1 MFNSEHCAVHFRA
14 GAQRPARRDGVSMAL
29 PGRATELVRGRGG
42 RATWSQIMKSLL
54 ALTVAIVVAA
64 TAAAQ
69 QRAARVGY
77 LSWQDHGPYFE
88 ATLRGFVDGLR
99 AEGFVEGKNLVLLR
113 RSASNDAERFKP
125 LAKELAAE
133 KVDLYFAP
141 ATPMATAAWY
151 ADKQTPIVIATIMD
165 PVELKFVNSLAR
177 PGTRV
182 TGVTT
187 MNNELTV
194 KRFQLLMETVPGLKR
209 VGVVIDEAMRSACTQ
224 EVDHAQ
230 QAAKQLG
237 LTLVTV
243 HVDRPEMLDA
253 AFRKLVD
260 AKVQA
265 VISTLLSTRN
275 NLEREYAQ
283 AALKH
288 KLPSMFELEV
298 GAREGG
304 LMSYGPDFE
313 DIYRRAGR
321 YAGRVLKGGRPGEM
335 AMEEPRQ
342 FRLVL
347 NLRTAREIGL
357 TIPQAVRVRADEVI
371 E

>member
-1 MFNSEHCAVHFRA
+1 MKYW
-14 GAQRPARRDGVSMAL
+14 MAL
-29 PGRATELVRGRGG
+29 TLA
-42 RATWSQIMKSLL
+42 WLL
-54 ALTVAIVVAA
+54 ALP
-64 TAAAQ
+64 AAAQ
-69 QRAARVGY
+69 ERVARVGY
-77 LSWQDHGPYFE
+77 LSWQDQGAYYE
-88 ATLRGFVDGLR
+88 ATLKGFTEGLR
-99 AEGFVEGKNLVLLR
+99 SEGFVEGKNLELLK

-125 LAKELAAE
+125 LARELAAA

-151 ADKQTPIVIATIMD
+151 ADRKTPIVIATILD
-165 PVELKFVNSLAR
+165 PVELKFVDSLAR

-209 VGVVIDEAMRSACTQ
+209 VGVIIDQAMRDACTQ
-224 EVDHAQ
+224 ELDHSEK
-230 QAAKQLG
+230 AAKQLG
-237 LTLVTV
+237 LTLVVV
-243 HVDRPEMLDA
+243 HLDKPELLDA

-265 VISTLLSTRN
+265 VTSTLLSTRN
-275 NLEREYAQ
+275 NLEKEYAQ

-288 KLPSMFELEV
+288 RLPSMFELEIS
-298 GAREGG
+298 AREGG

-335 AMEEPRQ
+335 AIEQPRE
-342 FRLVL
+342 FKLVL
-347 NLRTAREIGL
+347 NLKTAREIGL
-357 TIPQAVRVRADEVI
+357 AVPQTVRLRADEVI

>member
-1 MFNSEHCAVHFRA
+1 
-14 GAQRPARRDGVSMAL
+14 
-29 PGRATELVRGRGG
+29 
-42 RATWSQIMKSLL
+42 MKSIVALVVAI
-54 ALTVAIVVAA
+54 ALTAGVAA
-64 TAAAQ
+64 Q
-69 QRAARVGY
+69 ERVARVGY

-113 RSASNDAERFKP
+113 RSASNDADRFKP

-209 VGVVIDEAMRSACTQ
+209 VGVVIDEAMRSACSQ

-265 VISTLLSTRN
+265 VISTLMSTRN
-275 NLEREYAQ
+275 NLEHEYAQ
-283 AALKH
+283 AALKY

-298 GAREGG
+298 GARDGG

-313 DIYRRAGR
+313 DIYRRAGH

-347 NLRTAREIGL
+347 NLKTAREIGL
-357 TIPQAVRVRADEVI
+357 AIPQAVRVRADEVI